1 MQVDNPMYDI
11 NETTDFNINF
21 MKKDETGL
29 TLSQAKKTF
38 VQLSGFNVIYA
49 YNFLKSLLYSEN
61 TIACNIVQTQRLVA
75 NEIVCSSIK
84 SEVKRQ
90 TNQSACSIFF
100 DNLTIY
106 LSSNPSKISIFG
118 KNTTIEN
125 LSIPNSFKI
134 IVQPKHY
141 VVIYDNKRIVEK
153 IKSHE
158 IQYFKQINIKNGFTH
173 ISVKPY

>member
-1 MQVDNPMYDI
+1 MDVDKSMYEI

-29 TLSQAKKTF
+29 TISQAKKTF
-38 VQLSGFNVIYA
+38 VKLSGFNVIYA

-61 TIACNIVQTQRLVA
+61 TIACNIIQTQRLVA
-75 NEIVCSSIK
+75 DEIICNSIK
-84 SEVKRQ
+84 SEKTFE
-90 TNQSACSIFF
+90 TNQACSLFF

-106 LSSNPSKISIFG
+106 LNSNPSKVSIFR
-118 KNTTIEN
+118 KHTTIEN
-125 LSIPNSFKI
+125 LSIPDSFKI
-134 IVQPKHY
+134 IVQPRHH

-173 ISVKPY
+173 ISVKSY